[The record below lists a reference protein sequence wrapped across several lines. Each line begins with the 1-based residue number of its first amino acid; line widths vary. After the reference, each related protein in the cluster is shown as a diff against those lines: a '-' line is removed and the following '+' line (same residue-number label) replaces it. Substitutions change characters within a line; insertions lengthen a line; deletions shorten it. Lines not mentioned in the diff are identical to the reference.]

1 MSPRI
6 SRQMSRRMSWMIK
19 LGAPVASLCFT
30 ALFACIPA
38 HAQDS
43 AAITTLQNDLN
54 AKYKSGTILV
64 IEKNGI
70 TGQAPNNLA
79 PPCGSTWRDNALHAG
94 NSMCL
99 LVQKNYSKA
108 LTTGEKVNPTSV
120 VIHVKD
126 EKVTVNFTECDS
138 CNGGDA
144 SSYKGSVT
152 FVFPKGYLE
161 GGADAGQIADVI
173 TQVLAPPDPNA
184 QDQNQQQQ
192 GGQQQA
198 GDQQQQQAP
207 QQQQPQQP
215 AAPPASIQLGQT
227 VDQVQASFGPP
238 EKIVNLGAKQIY
250 VYKDLKVTFVNGKV
264 TDVQ

>member
-1 MSPRI
+1 
-6 SRQMSRRMSWMIK
+6 MIRK
-19 LGAPVASLCFT
+19 MNFGAIAA
-30 ALFACIPA
+30 ALLLAILAAPA
-38 HAQDS
+38 HAQDV
-43 AAITTLQNDLN
+43 TTLQNDLN

-64 IEKNGI
+64 IQKNGI
-70 TGQAPNNLA
+70 TGEAPNNLA
-79 PPCGSTWRDNALHAG
+79 PPCPSTWRDNALHAA
-94 NSMCL
+94 NAMCQ
-99 LVQKNYSKA
+99 VVEKNYSKA

-144 SSYKGSVT
+144 SSYRGTVT

-173 TQVLAPPDPNA
+173 SQVLAPPDPNA
-184 QDQNQQQQ
+184 DQNQQQQ
-192 GGQQQA
+192 GGDQQQA
-198 GDQQQQQAP
+198 QQP

-227 VDQVQASFGPP
+227 IDQVQASFGPP

>member
-1 MSPRI
+1 
-6 SRQMSRRMSWMIK
+6 MSRNVK
-19 LGAPVASLCFT
+19 LGAPLASLFVA
-30 ALFACIPA
+30 ALLSCMPA
-38 HAQDS
+38 HAQDP

-54 AKYKSGTILV
+54 AKYKASTILV
-64 IEKNGI
+64 IQKNGI
-70 TGQAPNNLA
+70 TGEAPSNLA
-79 PPCGSTWRDNALHAG
+79 PPCGSTWKDNALHAG
-94 NSMCL
+94 NGMCL
-99 LVQKNYSKA
+99 LVEKNYSKA
-108 LTTGEKVNPTSV
+108 LATGDKVNPTGVS
-120 VIHVKD
+120 IKVKD

-138 CNGGDA
+138 CNGGDV
-144 SSYKGSVT
+144 SSYRGSVT

-161 GGADAGQIADVI
+161 GGADVGQIADVI

-184 QDQNQQQQ
+184 DQNQQQQ

-198 GDQQQQQAP
+198 GDQQQQQQP

-227 VDQVQASFGPP
+227 VDQVQTSFGPP
-238 EKIVNLGAKQIY
+238 EKIVNLGTKQIY

>member
-1 MSPRI
+1 
-6 SRQMSRRMSWMIK
+6 MSRKFK
-19 LGAPVASLCFT
+19 LGAPVASLFV
-30 ALFACIPA
+30 AVLFACLPA

-64 IEKNGI
+64 IQKNGI

-79 PPCGSTWRDNALHAG
+79 PPCSSTWKDNALHAG

-120 VIHVKD
+120 AIHLKD

-144 SSYKGSVT
+144 SSYKGSVN

-173 TQVLAPPDPNA
+173 GQVLAPPDPNA

-192 GGQQQA
+192 GGQQQG
-198 GDQQQQQAP
+198 GDQQQQAQQP
-207 QQQQPQQP
+207 QQQAPAQP

-227 VDQVQASFGPP
+227 IDQVTASFGPP
-238 EKIVNLGAKQIY
+238 EKIVNLGTKQIY

>member
-1 MSPRI
+1 
-6 SRQMSRRMSWMIK
+6 MSRKIK
-19 LGAPVASLCFT
+19 ISVPVASLLLATFFSCA
-30 ALFACIPA
+30 ALR
-38 HAQDS
+38 AQDM
-43 AAITTLQNDLN
+43 TTLQNDLN
-54 AKYKSGTILV
+54 AKYKSSTVLV
-64 IEKNGI
+64 IQKNGI
-70 TGQAPNNLA
+70 TGEAPNNLA
-79 PPCGSTWRDNALHAG
+79 PPCPSTWRDNALHAA
-94 NSMCL
+94 NAMCQI
-99 LVQKNYSKA
+99 VEKNYSKA
-108 LTTGEKVNPTSV
+108 LSTGDKVNPTSV

-144 SSYKGSVT
+144 SSYRGSVT

-173 TQVLAPPDPNA
+173 GQVLAPPDPNA
-184 QDQNQQQQ
+184 QQQDQQQAGGQQQQ
-192 GGQQQA
+192 G
-198 GDQQQQQAP
+198 GDQQQQQA
-207 QQQQPQQP
+207 QQPAQP

>member
-1 MSPRI
+1 M
-6 SRQMSRRMSWMIK
+6 K
-19 LGAPVASLCFT
+19 LGAPVASLFAA
-30 ALFACIPA
+30 ALLSYLPA

-54 AKYKSGTILV
+54 AKYKADTVLV
-64 IEKNGI
+64 IQKNGI
-70 TGQAPNNLA
+70 TGEAPSNLA
-79 PPCGSTWRDNALHAG
+79 PPCGSTWKDNALHAANG
-94 NSMCL
+94 MCL
-99 LVQKNYSKA
+99 LVEKNYSKA
-108 LTTGEKVNPTSV
+108 LATGDKVHPTSV
-120 VIHVKD
+120 SIKAKE

-138 CNGGDA
+138 CNGGDV
-144 SSYKGSVT
+144 SSYRGSVT

-161 GGADAGQIADVI
+161 GGADVGQIADVI

-198 GDQQQQQAP
+198 GDQQQP
-207 QQQQPQQP
+207 PQQQPQQP

-227 VDQVQASFGPP
+227 ADQVQASFGPP
-238 EKIVNLGAKQIY
+238 EKIVNLGTKQIY